1 MERVAANRV
10 DVQPKPLNHLEL
22 GRMHKYTQTDNKTFD
37 EFVSRQHETDPEA
50 ASVDWAKER
59 DEWLS
64 HLDRLYSMVES
75 FLAKYVRS
83 GQIRYEYRP
92 VELNEENIGS
102 YSAKQ
107 MVLRIGRQEVD
118 LVPIGTLLVGS
129 KGRVDVIGSAGR
141 AQILLVDSKVSD
153 PKSLIHVTVSVGGKL
168 PTPPNKPQRKPE
180 WEWKIVTR
188 PPERRFIEI
197 TRQPFF
203 DLIMEVT
210 NG

>member
-1 MERVAANRV
+1 MN
-10 DVQPKPLNHLEL
+10 
-22 GRMHKYTQTDNKTFD
+22 NKTFD
-37 EFVSRQHETDPEA
+37 EFVKGQQENEAEA
-50 ASVDWAKER
+50 ASVDWDKQR
-59 DEWLS
+59 DEWLA
-64 HLDRLYSMVES
+64 HLDHLYSKIES
-75 FLAKYVRS
+75 FLSKYVSS

-102 YSAKQ
+102 YSARQ

-129 KGRVDVIGSAGR
+129 KGRVDVRGPAGR

-153 PKSLIHVTVSVGGKL
+153 PRSLIHVTVSVGGKV
-168 PTPPNKPQRKPE
+168 PPRPRKRTQEIE

-197 TRQPFF
+197 TQQTFF
-203 DLIMEVT
+203 DLILEVA

>member
-1 MERVAANRV
+1 
-10 DVQPKPLNHLEL
+10 
-22 GRMHKYTQTDNKTFD
+22 MHKNTRMDNKTFD
-37 EFVSRQHETDPEA
+37 DFVSRQQEADSET
-50 ASVDWAKER
+50 ASIDWEKER
-59 DEWLS
+59 DEWLA
-64 HLDRLYSMVES
+64 HLDRLYSTVES

-118 LVPIGTLLVGS
+118 LVPVGTLLIGS
-129 KGRVDVIGSAGR
+129 KGRVDVSGPAGR
-141 AQILLVDSKVSD
+141 AQMVLVDRKVSD
-153 PKSLIHVTVSVGGKL
+153 LRSLVHVTVSVGGKL
-168 PTPPNKPQRKPE
+168 PVPPSKPRRKIE

-188 PPERRFIEI
+188 PPERRFVEI
-197 TRQPFF
+197 TQQTFF
-203 DLIMEVT
+203 DLIMEVA

>member
-1 MERVAANRV
+1 M
-10 DVQPKPLNHLEL
+10 
-22 GRMHKYTQTDNKTFD
+22 
-37 EFVSRQHETDPEA
+37 
-50 ASVDWAKER
+50 
-59 DEWLS
+59 
-64 HLDRLYSMVES
+64 ES

-118 LVPIGTLLVGS
+118 LVPIGTLLIGS
-129 KGRVDVIGSAGR
+129 KGRVDVRGPAGR
-141 AQILLVDSKVSD
+141 AQLLLVDSKVSD
-153 PKSLIHVTVSVGGKL
+153 PKSLIHVTISVGGK
-168 PTPPNKPQRKPE
+168 PPSAPRKPTRKIE

-197 TRQPFF
+197 TQQTFF
-203 DLIMEVT
+203 DLILEVA